1 MVRGVMSLALIAML
15 TSVVLLTAHFGML
28 FPPIP
33 VESAPT
39 QAMATEET
47 EATEATAA
55 TAATE
60 ETAAPDI
67 ASAEATTPA
76 SPMGPDYIAP
86 PPYIPVS

>member
-1 MVRGVMSLALIAML
+1 MVRGVVSLILIAML

-47 EATEATAA
+47 EAAEAAA
-55 TAATE
+55 AAE
-60 ETAAPDI
+60 DTAAPDI
-67 ASAEATTPA
+67 ASAEAATPA